1 MIIEKFVDHYFG
13 ENTYLIADKDTRE
26 GAVIDPG
33 GDIKDLLRYM
43 EDNFINVKY
52 IILTHG
58 HGDHIGCVPE
68 LKKVTGACI
77 IANSNEKEILL
88 DKKKNL
94 SYRMNCGATEF
105 DADKYVNDGDSINLG
120 DLKLKFIYTPGHTK
134 GGMCVRVGNHM
145 FTGDTLFAGS
155 MGRTDLYSGDNNQMQ
170 KSLSRLRNYED
181 DIIVYPGHGPNTTM
195 GIEKTTNP
203 YMAK

>member
-1 MIIEKFVDHYFG
+1 MIIEKFTDHLFG
-13 ENTYLIADKDTRE
+13 ENTYLIADKNTRE

-33 GDIKDLLRYM
+33 GDVKDLIKYVK
-43 EDNFINVKY
+43 DNFIEVKY

-68 LKKVTGACI
+68 LKKATNACI
-77 IANSNEKEILL
+77 IAHSDEKEILL

-94 SYRMNCGATEF
+94 SYRMHCGPTEF
-105 DADKYVNDGDSINLG
+105 EADEYVNEGDSVNLG
-120 DLKLKFIYTPGHTK
+120 DLKLKFIHTPGHTK
-134 GGMCVRVGNHM
+134 GGMCIKVGNHM

-155 MGRTDLYSGDNNQMQ
+155 MGRTDLYSGDNKQIQ
-170 KSLSRLRNYED
+170 KSLSRLKNYED

-195 GIEKTTNP
+195 GIEKATNP
-203 YMAK
+203 YMV

>member
-1 MIIEKFVDHYFG
+1 MIIEKYTDHLFG
-13 ENTYLIADKDTRE
+13 ENTYLIADKNTRE

-33 GDIKDLLRYM
+33 GEIKDLMKYIK
-43 EDNFINVKY
+43 DNFIQVKY

-68 LKKVTGACI
+68 LKEATNACI
-77 IANSNEKEILL
+77 IAHEDEKEILL

-94 SYRMNCGATEF
+94 SYRMQCGSTEF
-105 DADKYVNDGDSINLG
+105 DADKYVKEGDSIKLG
-120 DLKLKFIYTPGHTK
+120 DLRLKFIHTPGHTK
-134 GGMCVRVGNHM
+134 GCMCIKVGNHM

-155 MGRTDLYSGDNNQMQ
+155 MGRTDLYSGDNKQIQ
-170 KSLSRLRNYED
+170 KSLNRLKNYED

-195 GIEKTTNP
+195 GIEKATNP
-203 YMAK
+203 YM

>member
-1 MIIEKFVDHYFG
+1 MIIEKFTDHLFG
-13 ENTYLIADKDTRE
+13 ENTYLIADKNTRE

-33 GDIKDLLRYM
+33 GDIKDLMKYIK
-43 EDNFINVKY
+43 ENFIEVKY

-68 LKKVTGACI
+68 LKKATNACI
-77 IANSNEKEILL
+77 IAHSDEKEILL

-94 SYRMNCGATEF
+94 SYRMHCGPTEF
-105 DADKYVNDGDSINLG
+105 EADEYVNEGDSVNLG
-120 DLKLKFIYTPGHTK
+120 DLKLKFIHTPGHTK
-134 GGMCVRVGNHM
+134 GGMCIKVGNHM

-155 MGRTDLYSGDNNQMQ
+155 MGRTDLYSGDNKQMQ
-170 KSLSRLRNYED
+170 KSLSRLKNYED

-195 GIEKTTNP
+195 GIEKATNP
-203 YMAK
+203 YMV

>member
-1 MIIEKFVDHYFG
+1 MIIEKFTDHLFG
-13 ENTYLIADKDTRE
+13 ENTYLIADKNTRE

-33 GDIKDLLRYM
+33 GDVKDLIKYVK
-43 EDNFINVKY
+43 DNFIEVKY

-68 LKKVTGACI
+68 LKKATNACI
-77 IANSNEKEILL
+77 IAHSDEKEILL

-94 SYRMNCGATEF
+94 SYRMHCGPTEF
-105 DADKYVNDGDSINLG
+105 EADEYVNEGDSVNLG
-120 DLKLKFIYTPGHTK
+120 DLKLKFIHTPGHTK
-134 GGMCVRVGNHM
+134 GGMCINVGNHM

-155 MGRTDLYSGDNNQMQ
+155 MGRTDLYSGDNKQMQ
-170 KSLSRLRNYED
+170 KSLSRLKNYED

-195 GIEKTTNP
+195 GIEKATNP
-203 YMAK
+203 YMV

>member
-1 MIIEKFVDHYFG
+1 MIIEKFTDHLFG
-13 ENTYLIADKDTRE
+13 ENTYLIADKNTRE

-33 GDIKDLLRYM
+33 GDIKDLMKYIK
-43 EDNFINVKY
+43 ENFIEVKY

-68 LKKVTGACI
+68 LKKATNACI
-77 IANSNEKEILL
+77 IAHSDEKEILL

-94 SYRMNCGATEF
+94 SYRMHCGPTEF
-105 DADKYVNDGDSINLG
+105 EADEYVNEGDSVNLG
-120 DLKLKFIYTPGHTK
+120 DLKLKFIHTPGHTK
-134 GGMCVRVGNHM
+134 GGMCVKVGNHM

-155 MGRTDLYSGDNNQMQ
+155 MGRTDLYSGDNKQMQ
-170 KSLSRLRNYED
+170 KSLSRLKNYED

-195 GIEKTTNP
+195 GIEKATNP
-203 YMAK
+203 YIV

>member
-1 MIIEKFVDHYFG
+1 MIIEKFTDHLFG
-13 ENTYLIADKDTRE
+13 ENTYLIADKNTRE

-33 GDIKDLLRYM
+33 GDIKDLMKYVK
-43 EDNFINVKY
+43 DNFIEVKY

-68 LKKVTGACI
+68 LKKATNACI
-77 IANSNEKEILL
+77 IAHSDEKEILL

-94 SYRMNCGATEF
+94 SYRMHCGPTEF
-105 DADKYVNDGDSINLG
+105 EADEYVNEGDSVNLG
-120 DLKLKFIYTPGHTK
+120 DLKLKFIHTPGHTK
-134 GGMCVRVGNHM
+134 GGMCIKVGNHM

-155 MGRTDLYSGDNNQMQ
+155 MGRTDLYSGDNKQMQ
-170 KSLSRLRNYED
+170 KSLSRLKNYED

-195 GIEKTTNP
+195 GIEKATNP
-203 YMAK
+203 YMV

>member
-1 MIIEKFVDHYFG
+1 MIIEKFTDHLFG
-13 ENTYLIADKDTRE
+13 ENTYLIADKNTRE

-33 GDIKDLLRYM
+33 GDVKDLIKYVK
-43 EDNFINVKY
+43 DNFIEVKY

-68 LKKVTGACI
+68 LKKATNACI
-77 IANSNEKEILL
+77 IAHSDEKEILL

-94 SYRMNCGATEF
+94 SYRMHCGPTEF
-105 DADKYVNDGDSINLG
+105 EADEYVNEGDSVNLG
-120 DLKLKFIYTPGHTK
+120 DLKLKFIHTPGHTK
-134 GGMCVRVGNHM
+134 GGMCIKVGNHM

-155 MGRTDLYSGDNNQMQ
+155 MGRTDLYSGDNKQMQ
-170 KSLSRLRNYED
+170 KSLSRLKNYED

-195 GIEKTTNP
+195 SIEKATNP
-203 YMAK
+203 YMV

>member
-68 LKKVTGACI
+68 LKKFTGACI

-155 MGRTDLYSGDNNQMQ
+155 MGRTDLYSGDNKQMQ

>member
-33 GDIKDLLRYM
+33 GDIKDLLRYI

-68 LKKVTGACI
+68 LKEVTGACI

-155 MGRTDLYSGDNNQMQ
+155 MGRTDLYSGDNKQMQ

>member
-1 MIIEKFVDHYFG
+1 MKIKKFTDHLFG
-13 ENTYLIADKDTRE
+13 ENTYLITDKKTRE

-33 GDIKDLLRYM
+33 GDVKDLIKYVK
-43 EDNFINVKY
+43 DNFIEVKY

-68 LKKVTGACI
+68 LKKATNACI
-77 IANSNEKEILL
+77 IAHSDEKEILL

-94 SYRMNCGATEF
+94 SYRMHCGPTEF
-105 DADKYVNDGDSINLG
+105 EADEYVNEGDSVNLG
-120 DLKLKFIYTPGHTK
+120 DLKLKFIHTPGHTK
-134 GGMCVRVGNHM
+134 GGMCIKVGNHM

-155 MGRTDLYSGDNNQMQ
+155 MGRTDLYSGDNKQIQ
-170 KSLSRLRNYED
+170 KSLSRLKNYED

-195 GIEKTTNP
+195 GIEKATNP
-203 YMAK
+203 YMV

>member
-1 MIIEKFVDHYFG
+1 MIIEKFTDTYFG
-13 ENTYLIADKDTRE
+13 ENTYLVADKNTRE

-33 GDIKDLLRYM
+33 GDVKELIRYA
-43 EDNFINVKY
+43 EDNFIEIKY

-68 LKKVTGACI
+68 LKEATNAQVVSHKD
-77 IANSNEKEILL
+77 EKEILL

-94 SYRMNCGATEF
+94 SYSMKCGPVEF
-105 DADKYVNDGDSINLG
+105 EADRYVEEKDSVKIG
-120 DLKLKFIYTPGHTK
+120 DLKLTFLHTPGHTK
-134 GGMCVRVGNHM
+134 GCICVKVGNHM

-155 MGRTDLYSGDNNQMQ
+155 MGRTDLYSGNNKQME
-170 KSLSRLRNYED
+170 KSLKRLSNQED
-181 DIIVYPGHGPNTTM
+181 NIIIYPGHGPNSTM

-203 YMAK
+203 YMPR

>member
-33 GDIKDLLRYM
+33 GDIKDLLRYI

-68 LKKVTGACI
+68 LKEVTGACI

-134 GGMCVRVGNHM
+134 GGMCVIVGNHM

-155 MGRTDLYSGDNNQMQ
+155 MGRTDLYSGDNKQMQ